1 MDLKAEL
8 KSYERELEIKKN
20 VRTYGLTQ
28 LEEILSN
35 DFQLLKT
42 EEENTYEMVI
52 IKPDGTM
59 STQIEVET
67 PQDEKVVNITE
78 EMIECLMTGTVSLNR
93 KQPDSQLH
101 LTPLPVYHLDYYK
114 GRIMPCVELKN
125 GKRAMAEEVQFYPGI

>member
-8 KSYERELEIKKN
+8 KSYEREQEIEKN
-20 VRTYGLTQ
+20 VRTYELTQ
-28 LEEILSN
+28 LGEILRN

-78 EMIECLMTGTVSLNR
+78 EMIECLMTGTVSLN
-93 KQPDSQLH
+93 
-101 LTPLPVYHLDYYK
+101 
-114 GRIMPCVELKN
+114 
-125 GKRAMAEEVQFYPGI
+125 

>member
-8 KSYERELEIKKN
+8 RSYERQYEVKKA
-20 VRTYGLTQ
+20 VRQCGLTNLRELLQ
-28 LEEILSN
+28 N

-59 STQIEVET
+59 ITQIEVET
-67 PQDEKVVNITE
+67 PAEEKEINISE
-78 EMIECLMTGTVSLNR
+78 ELIECLMTGTVSLNR
-93 KQPDSQLH
+93 KQPDSTLH
-101 LTPLPVYHLDYYK
+101 LTPLPIYHLDYFK

>member
-8 KSYERELEIKKN
+8 KSYERQLESKKT

-28 LEEILSN
+28 LGEILRD

-42 EEENTYEMVI
+42 DEENTYEMVI

-59 STQIEVET
+59 ITQIEVET

-78 EMIECLMTGTVSLNR
+78 EMIECLMTGTRSVSENFSIAYLSIVR
-93 KQPDSQLH
+93 
-101 LTPLPVYHLDYYK
+101 
-114 GRIMPCVELKN
+114 
-125 GKRAMAEEVQFYPGI
+125 GISV